1 MRAYTVVD
9 GAWKARGRPSIV
21 PDGFVLATTRPDATN
36 TGALAGTTFQTYSGP
51 ANITTDGATFRDTLF
66 PNKVSIQAKNVTI
79 EGCKGTAVIDGL
91 IHAGNS
97 NVRNLLV
104 RRTTLRPAS
113 GSTVSIGIV
122 GHDFTIERCDISG
135 TVDGIRVHNTSA
147 PVGQSGVRIIGN
159 YIHDL
164 CYTTPYSGH
173 SDNETHNDG
182 IQIEG
187 GNGVEVIGNRIAAYG
202 DPVYGNIADNPRGPQ
217 VLSCIIVTPNV
228 GDVHGL
234 RIVGNWFE
242 GAYVPINLSEKNRGP
257 LLDLFVQGNR
267 WDGNKRLTWDV
278 LMHGTTKDA
287 NNMTLWTDNIRTD
300 TGNPVVFTG

>member
-21 PDGFVLATTRPDATN
+21 PDGFVLGVTRPDATN
-36 TGALAGTTFQTYSGP
+36 TGVPAGTTLTTVSGTVT
-51 ANITTDGATFRDTLF
+51 ITTDGTTYRNTRFTGR
-66 PNKVSIQAKNVTI
+66 VSVQAKNVTF
-79 EGCKGTAVIDGL
+79 ENCRFEAVTDGQV
-91 IHAGNS
+91 HAGNS
-97 NVRNLLV
+97 GVRNLLI
-104 RRTTLRPAS
+104 RRCTFRPSAASTTPIA
-113 GSTVSIGIV
+113 VV
-122 GHDFTIERCDISG
+122 GHDFTVERCDISG
-135 TVDGIRVHNTSA
+135 SVDGIRVHNTSA

-187 GNGVEVIGNRIAAYG
+187 GNGVEIIGNRIAAYG
-202 DPVYGNIADNPRGPQ
+202 DPIYGNIADNPRGPQ

-257 LLDLFVQGNR
+257 LLDLYVQGNR
-267 WDGNKRLTWDV
+267 WDGQKRLTWDV
-278 LMHGTTKDA
+278 LMHGTTKAA
-287 NNMTLWTDNIRTD
+287 NDMTKWTDNIRTD
-300 TGNPVVFTG
+300 TGQPVVFTG